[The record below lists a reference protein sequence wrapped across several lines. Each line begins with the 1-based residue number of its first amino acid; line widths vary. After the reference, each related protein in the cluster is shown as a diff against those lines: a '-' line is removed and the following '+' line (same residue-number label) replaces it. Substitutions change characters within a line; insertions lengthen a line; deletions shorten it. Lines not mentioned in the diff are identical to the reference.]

1 MSHNYS
7 RRDVLT
13 AAGTASVASVAGCIT
28 GSNHG
33 FRLSAYDAAEPLHR
47 RFLTTDPT
55 THRAQFAIDYPA
67 DYKRAI
73 YAELIETGSVA
84 VVNYELAYRY
94 EFGSEQRERPQ
105 FVVRDETYYRVH
117 VDEVREVERDWWE
130 FSLDL
135 IDEEPPAD
143 ADRVTTPVDTLSKL
157 DRRIL
162 QRAMEA
168 AAADRDPAIDVGERE
183 FGSRGV
189 LYHDHLDHEES
200 DLIPSP
206 PFEYLRHDDHW
217 FRARAERGTAMLTE
231 RTFTAERVADSRT
244 AYERHLLENVLDV
257 DFSTASLSDA
267 ATDVLDGTTEGRFY
281 EEEPPMS
288 EGLASV
294 LDHLGEADH
303 IDSHGEYGAYTTFPN
318 MYGIYGGTWYEFEL
332 SVYP

>member
-1 MSHNYS
+1 MSHTYS
-7 RRDVLT
+7 RRDVLA
-13 AAGTASVASVAGCIT
+13 AAGVASVAGIAGCIT

-33 FRLSAYDAAEPLHR
+33 FRFSAYDAAEPLHR

-55 THRAQFAIDYPA
+55 TQRAQFDVDYPA

-94 EFGSEQRERPQ
+94 EFGTEQRERPQ
-105 FVVRDETYYRVH
+105 FVVRDGNYYRVH
-117 VDEVREVERDWWE
+117 VDEVREVDRDWWE
-130 FSLDL
+130 FYLDL
-135 IDEEPPAD
+135 IDEEPPAG
-143 ADRVTTPVDTLSKL
+143 ADRVTTPVDSLSER
-157 DRRIL
+157 DRRIA

-200 DLIPSP
+200 DLVPSP
-206 PFEYLRHDDHW
+206 PFEYLRHGDHW
-217 FRARAERGTAMLTE
+217 FRARAERGTATLTE

-244 AYERHLLENVLDV
+244 AYERHLLESVLDV

-267 ATDVLDGTTEGRFY
+267 ATDVLDTATDGPFY
-281 EEEPPMS
+281 GEEPPMS

-294 LDHLGEADH
+294 LELLGEADQIGPH
-303 IDSHGEYGAYTTFPN
+303 AEYGEYTTFPN
-318 MYGIYGGTWYEFEL
+318 MYGVYEGTWYEFDL
-332 SVYP
+332 AVYP